1 MRSACRESDDRV
13 VVEGD
18 RYFPF
23 EDVNTEFLDESRS
36 HGLLGKIADM
46 TFDLVIIGAGA
57 AGIGAARAAR
67 AKGAEVVLVE
77 GGRVGGDCTFT
88 GCIPSKTII
97 EAANR
102 GDDFA
107 TAMTKVHRAVEHVAA
122 SESAEVLRHDG
133 IDVREG
139 TARLAGPHVV
149 EVDGRALSARAVVIA
164 TGANPLIPRFPGIET
179 VEYRTYETLFD
190 LTSLPKSLSVLGG
203 GPTGVEMAQA
213 FARLG
218 SVVTIVEGAERLLPS
233 EEPLAS
239 ATLQNVFA
247 RCGIEVRTGTT
258 VERVE
263 EIGGETSIRLHL
275 RDGSRVETD
284 VLLVAVGRAPATSG
298 LGLEDAGVR
307 VDRGGFI
314 QVDSRLRT
322 TARGVFAAG
331 DVAQPLQLTHVAYET
346 GRIAALNALAR
357 VPVHRFRPAAV
368 PRVTFTDPEVARV
381 GVTESQA
388 AARGG
393 RVAFLPMTE
402 LDRAITAGRT
412 EGFVK
417 VVAGP
422 RTILRGTAGGRI
434 LGATIVA
441 PRAGEMIHELVLA
454 MRSGTF
460 PARLALTT
468 HAYPTWSMAIQQA
481 AAQFFGEFGGR
492 SARPAA
498 ATSADP
504 EVRQTVEDGST

>member
-1 MRSACRESDDRV
+1 MAQGPEDRAPATTTV
-13 VVEGD
+13 ATPGE
-18 RYFPF
+18 
-23 EDVNTEFLDESRS
+23 
-36 HGLLGKIADM
+36 IIDM
-46 TFDLVIIGAGA
+46 TSDLVIIGAGA
-57 AGIGAARAAR
+57 TGIGAARAAR

-77 GGRVGGDCTFT
+77 RGRVGGDCTFT
-88 GCIPSKTII
+88 GCIPSKTMI
-97 EAANR
+97 EAAKR
-102 GDDFA
+102 GDNFA
-107 TAMTKVHRAVEHVAA
+107 TAMAKVHQAVEHVAA
-122 SESAEVLRHDG
+122 SESAEVLRHEG

-139 TARLAGPHVV
+139 TARLAGPHTV
-149 EVDGRALSARAVVIA
+149 EVDGIAVLAHAVVIA
-164 TGANPLIPRFPGIET
+164 TGANPLVPPIPGIET
-179 VEYRTYETLFD
+179 VEYRTNETLFD
-190 LTSLPKSLSVLGG
+190 LTSLPKSLAVLGG
-203 GPTGVEMAQA
+203 GPIGVEMAQA

-218 SVVTIVEGAERLLPS
+218 SVVTIVEGGDRLLPR

-239 ATLQNVFA
+239 ATLQNVFTHF
-247 RCGIEVRTGTT
+247 GIEVRTGAT

-263 EIGGETSIRLHL
+263 RIDGETSMRLHL
-275 RDGSRVETD
+275 SEGSQVETD

-307 VDRGGFI
+307 LNPSGFV

-331 DVAQPLQLTHVAYET
+331 DVAEPLQFTHVAYET

-368 PRVTFTDPEVARV
+368 PWVTFTDPEVARV
-381 GVTESQA
+381 GVTESEA

-417 VVAGP
+417 IIAGP

-441 PRAGEMIHELVLA
+441 PRAGEVIHELVLA
-454 MRSGTF
+454 MRTGTF

-468 HAYPTWSMAIQQA
+468 HAYPTWSMAVQQA
-481 AAQFFGEFGGR
+481 AALFFGEFGGR
-492 SARPAA
+492 SARPAS

-504 EVRQTVEDGST
+504 EMRHTAEPGAT